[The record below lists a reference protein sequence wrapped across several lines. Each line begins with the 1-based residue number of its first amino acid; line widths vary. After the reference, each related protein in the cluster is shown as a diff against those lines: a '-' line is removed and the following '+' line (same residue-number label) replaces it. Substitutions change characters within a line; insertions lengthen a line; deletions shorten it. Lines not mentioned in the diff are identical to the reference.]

1 MKRKFFPGVLFGEN
15 IEKNKSR
22 GSLPSRDRLDRADKW
37 VGKGLF
43 ELSSNTS
50 VTKVSRWR
58 VALLYIFFALALTA
72 LLVRSFELQVIEGD
86 SFLGKAE
93 DNRYKVRIAHAPR
106 GVVYDRNG
114 KVLARNT
121 PAFNVALDTNSLPEE
136 DEEEVIKKLSQIL
149 ELSISEI
156 KDSLKQ
162 ETGDSI
168 IIKSNI
174 SHETA
179 LTLET
184 KEMPGVEVEVN
195 PRREYPYAE
204 TLAHLIGYTSEVSR
218 DELENPYS
226 TPHQLGDRVGR
237 AGVEKSFEDILRGAN
252 GYDLIKVD
260 ALGKKQGSLVT
271 TRPIAGNDITLS
283 IDADLQKKVSTT
295 LKKWL
300 KNSGSRAGSA
310 LVSNPYT
317 GEILALVSYPS
328 FDNNIFEE
336 GLTQKKYSSL
346 TNDKDKP
353 LLNRAIGASY
363 PPGSTFK
370 LVTAAAGLESG
381 NINPETLI
389 VDTGFVKLGD
399 QVFNNWLWLDHGEKE
414 GAINVVRAIARS
426 NDTFFFKLGQMVG
439 ERAIQDMAKKFSFGS
454 TTGVNLPSET
464 AGLVP
469 TEQWKLDTKGEVW
482 FPGETLNLAIGQG
495 DLLASPLQLSIVTS
509 AYANGGRVI
518 KPTVLK
524 VDEPE
529 VIRSNFLSSR
539 TINTVRAGM
548 YGNTRGDGNV
558 SYLFNSFKIKSAGK
572 TGTSESGTKKP
583 HAWYTAYAPYD
594 KPEIV
599 VTVMAEHAG
608 HGSEV
613 SAPATKEILKWYFKI
628 K

>member
-22 GSLPSRDRLDRADKW
+22 GSLPSKDSLDRANKW
-37 VGKGLF
+37 VERGLF
-43 ELSSNTS
+43 ELSSGPG
-50 VTKVSRWR
+50 VTKISKWR
-58 VALLYIFFALALTA
+58 VVFVYIFFALALTA

-121 PAFNVALDTNSLPEE
+121 PAFNVVVDPNSLPEE
-136 DEEEVIKKLSQIL
+136 SKEEVVKKLSQIL
-149 ELSISEI
+149 EISVPEI
-156 KDSLKQ
+156 RDKLKE

-168 IIKSNI
+168 VIKNNI
-174 SHETA
+174 SHEVA
-179 LTLET
+179 LNLET
-184 KEMPGVEVEVN
+184 KELPGVEVEVN
-195 PRREYPYAE
+195 PRREYSYAE
-204 TLAHLIGYTSEVSR
+204 ILAHLVGYTSEVSKA
-218 DELENPYS
+218 ELENPHA

-271 TRPIAGNDITLS
+271 TNPIAGNDITLS
-283 IDADLQKKVSTT
+283 IDIDLQKKVSTT

-300 KNSGSRAGSA
+300 KNSGSRAGSVVV
-310 LVSNPYT
+310 LNPYT
-317 GEILALVSYPS
+317 GEVLALASYPS

-346 TNDKDKP
+346 VEDKDKP
-353 LLNRAIGASY
+353 LLNRAVGASY

-381 NINPETLI
+381 GITPETRI
-389 VDTGFVKLGD
+389 VDTGFIKLGD
-399 QVFNNWLWLDHGEKE
+399 QVFNNWLWLDHGKTE

-426 NDTFFFKLGQMVG
+426 NDTFFFKLGQRVG
-439 ERAIQDMAKKFSFGS
+439 ERAIQDMAKKFSLGS
-454 TTGVNLPSET
+454 ITGINLPSET

-495 DLLASPLQLSIVTS
+495 DLLVSPLQLSVGTS
-509 AYANGGRVI
+509 VYANGGSVI

-524 VDEPE
+524 VDESE
-529 VIRSNFLSSR
+529 VIRSNFLSDQ

-548 YGNTRGDGNV
+548 YQNTRGDGNV
-558 SYLFNSFKIKSAGK
+558 SYLFNSFKVKSAGK
-572 TGTSESGTKKP
+572 TGTAESGTKKP

-613 SAPATKEILKWYFKI
+613 SAPATKEIFKWYFKV